1 MKDIHLKV
9 LLELMAHCRRSD
21 REIAKV
27 LRVSQ
32 PTVTRARIWLET
44 NRFVSEFTL
53 IPDFS
58 KIGLELAAFT
68 FFKLRVGGDEEE
80 YAKTG
85 DRARDFL
92 KRNPNTVMALRGE
105 GMGSDGILVSVH
117 KDFAEFTRFM
127 RQLKTE
133 TIGTEVVGSFLAS
146 LGDTNQYRGLTFKYL
161 KEYLSKES

>member
-1 MKDIHLKV
+1 MKDIHMKV
-9 LLELMAHCRRSD
+9 LLELMVHCRRSD

-27 LRVSQ
+27 LHVSQ
-32 PTVTRARIWLET
+32 PTVTRARVWLET
-44 NRFVSEFTL
+44 NRFISECTL

-68 FFKLRVGGDEEE
+68 FFKLRVGDTKEE
-80 YAKTG
+80 YEETG
-85 DRARDFL
+85 DRAREFL

-105 GMGSDGILVSVH
+105 GMGCDGVLVSLH
-117 KDFAEFTRFM
+117 KDFAGFTRFM

-133 TIGTEVVGSFLAS
+133 TVGTEVVGSFLAS
-146 LGDTNQYRGLTFKYL
+146 LSDTNQYRGLTFKYL